1 MIRPVLYVDLPG
13 IIYALDRRARA
24 RQGEF
29 ADFVIAPEDDE
40 PRSGR
45 AAFLNAIWPITPSA
59 HTWICEDRWRLLGLA
74 QARSRPGAQA
84 WDLHSLAAMASPGG
98 QTPTVAPQDVLLE
111 LVQFAL
117 NAAIQRGVHRF
128 FLRIEDERP
137 ELELL
142 AKMGFQRYARELTY
156 CLPMEALSTATDGES
171 SRAPGWKRTRLAHLL
186 GLAGADRYAAS
197 AGMVDDLSLRSW
209 HHHDAWG
216 LLRLYDACTPKRV
229 QVAESLTSE
238 ELVYTRA
245 GGGRAHSLPL
255 VEPMCV
261 AYVVDRGVRLG
272 GWVRLRFGR
281 GQQPHHLSVMAHP
294 DEPDLPLALVRF
306 GLRVLAQQ
314 ARLPVVCHVREYETA
329 TVDALGDAGF
339 EQVGIRALL
348 VRHLTMRALRPQE
361 VSTLEPRVAY
371 GVRGLGTA
379 QTRLIKGEKTHYATH
394 DH

>member
-13 IIYALDRRARA
+13 IVYALDRRARA
-24 RQGEF
+24 RQSEF

-40 PRSGR
+40 PRSGHS
-45 AAFLNAIWPITPSA
+45 AFLNALWPITPTA
-59 HTWICEDRWRLLGLA
+59 HTWLCEDRWRLLGLA

-84 WDLHSLAAMASPGG
+84 WDLHSLAAMTAPGG
-98 QTPTVAPQDVLLE
+98 QPPTVPPRDVLLE

-137 ELELL
+137 EIELL
-142 AKMGFQRYARELTY
+142 SKMGFQRYARELTY
-156 CLPMEALSTATDGES
+156 CLSVDALHSNSGNSGASTS
-171 SRAPGWKRTRLAHLL
+171 GWMRTRLAHVI
-186 GLAGADRYAAS
+186 GVAGPEMYAAS
-197 AGMVDDLSLRSW
+197 AGTDDLPLRPW
-209 HHHDAWG
+209 HRHDAWG

-245 GGGRAHSLPL
+245 GGGRVHSLPL
-255 VEPMCV
+255 VEPACV

-281 GQQPHHLSVMAHP
+281 GQQPHHLSIMAHP
-294 DEPDLPLALVRF
+294 DEPDLPLALIRF

-314 ARLPVVCHVREYETA
+314 ARLPVVCHVREYET
-329 TVDALGDAGF
+329 TGVDALCSAGF
-339 EQVGIRALL
+339 ELLGARSLL

-361 VSTLEPRVAY
+361 VSALEPRVAY

-394 DH
+394 NH

>member
-13 IIYALDRRARA
+13 IVYALDRRARA

-45 AAFLNAIWPITPSA
+45 AAFLNALWPIMPTA
-59 HTWICEDRWRLLGLA
+59 HTWLCEDRWRLLGLA

-84 WDLHSLAAMASPGG
+84 WDLHYLAAMTAPGG
-98 QTPTVAPQDVLLE
+98 QPPTVPPRDVLLE
-111 LVQFAL
+111 LVQYAL
-117 NAAIQRGVHRF
+117 NAAILRGVHRF

-142 AKMGFQRYARELTY
+142 ANMGFQRYARELTY
-156 CLPMEALSTATDGES
+156 CLPAEALATADAREN
-171 SRAPGWKRTRLAHLL
+171 RATPPIRRARLSHAL
-186 GLAGADRYAAS
+186 GLAGPETYAEG
-197 AGMVDDLSLRSW
+197 AGAEDLSLVPWRR
-209 HHHDAWG
+209 HDAWG

-229 QVAESLTSE
+229 QMAESLTSE
-238 ELVYTRA
+238 ELVFTRA
-245 GGGRAHSLPL
+245 GGGRARSLPL
-255 VEPMCV
+255 VEPACV

-281 GQQPHHLSVMAHP
+281 GQQPHHLSVMTHP
-294 DEPDLPLALVRF
+294 DEPDLPPALIRF

-314 ARLPVVCHVREYETA
+314 ARLPVVCHIREYET
-329 TVDALGDAGF
+329 TGVDALCAAGF
-339 EQVGIRALL
+339 ELAGVRALL
-348 VRHLTMRALRPQE
+348 VRHLTMRALRQRE
-361 VSTLEPRVAY
+361 VSALEPRVAY

-379 QTRLIKGEKTHYATH
+379 QTRLIKGEKTHYATN